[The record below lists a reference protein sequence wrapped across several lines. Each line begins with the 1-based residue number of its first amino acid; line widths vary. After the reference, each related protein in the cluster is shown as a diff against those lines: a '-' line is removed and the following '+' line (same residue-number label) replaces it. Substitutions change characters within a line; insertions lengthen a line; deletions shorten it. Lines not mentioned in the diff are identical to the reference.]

1 MIIEIS
7 DKDTESLNLMT
18 ADDLKEAKE
27 HLEFK
32 IDFIKE
38 QLKYRTDDNQWANRA
53 IIAMLIARKQLKA
66 VKNKLRG

>member
-7 DKDTESLNLMT
+7 DKDTESLSLMT
-18 ADDLKEAKE
+18 SDDLKESKE
-27 HLEFK
+27 YLEFK

-38 QLKYRTDDNQWANRA
+38 QLKYRTEDNQWANRA